1 MKTVA
6 EIKKLLELNKSE
18 LRVRYGVKD
27 IGIFGSYVREE
38 QTETSDIDVL
48 VEFEKTIGL
57 LEFVGL
63 RNHLSDLLGVKVD
76 LVMKKALKA
85 PWKRPNDLLQ
95 GCRLKNSSS
104 LGLWPSSFPGNYLH
118 GG

>member
-48 VEFEKTIGL
+48 VEFEKSIGL

-76 LVMKKALKA
+76 LVMKKALK
-85 PWKRPNDLLQ
+85 PRIGDRIL
-95 GCRLKNSSS
+95 SEVV
-104 LGLWPSSFPGNYLH
+104 YV
-118 GG
+118 

>member
-48 VEFEKTIGL
+48 VEFEKSFGL

-63 RNHLSDLLGVKVD
+63 RYHLSDLLGVKVD
-76 LVMKKALKA
+76 LVMKKALK
-85 PWKRPNDLLQ
+85 PRIGDRIL
-95 GCRLKNSSS
+95 SEVV
-104 LGLWPSSFPGNYLH
+104 YV
-118 GG
+118 